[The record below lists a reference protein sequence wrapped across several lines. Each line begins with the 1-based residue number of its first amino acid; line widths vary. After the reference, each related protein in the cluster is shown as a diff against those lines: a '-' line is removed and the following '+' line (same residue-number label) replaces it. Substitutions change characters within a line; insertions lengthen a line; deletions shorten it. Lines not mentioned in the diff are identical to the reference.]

1 MEPPVLDEV
10 DGPHVRLLP
19 RGADAF
25 VVSSYE
31 AHHQELFGFL
41 ARATRDQTVAEDL
54 LQESFLR
61 LTTEARAGRA
71 PVQVRG
77 WLFRVA
83 SNLAISRSRRQ
94 TTATT
99 WLGRYGQSEHDGL
112 VGESPEANVV
122 RRERTGT
129 IERALGRLPA
139 DARLALLLSSQ
150 GFHGEEIAAAIGRSH
165 AATRT
170 LLTRARIQL
179 RQDLAGEDL
188 R

>member
-1 MEPPVLDEV
+1 MTTPPTGQVALLGAV
-10 DGPHVRLLP
+10 SQLP
-19 RGADAF
+19 RRLVQG
-25 VVSSYE
+25 
-31 AHHQELFGFL
+31 
-41 ARATRDQTVAEDL
+41 DQCPPGM
-54 LQESFLR
+54 
-61 LTTEARAGRA
+61 TEIRPRMCMAPEFPVPSIVDYRPKSTLVA
-71 PVQVRG
+71 PVNMKPTPKYQPFG
-77 WLFRVA
+77 ESL
-83 SNLAISRSRRQ
+83 I
-94 TTATT
+94 
-99 WLGRYGQSEHDGL
+99 GPPE
-112 VGESPEANVV
+112 GESPEANVV

-139 DARLALLLSSQ
+139 DARLAMLLSSQ